1 MGFWWQ
7 PKPVGGPAGNTYCLL
22 YEEVE
27 LLSSWSSS
35 SSSSVWAGTFWG
47 VLNVLLNISEN
58 HDCHFYFWNQHQY
71 QCQVDEG
78 NVEIVRILGFSST
91 TPDLRPDVEEFRYPR
106 FFSPQQRVFRSPWS
120 LSQGWHPKCHVHIT
134 DAKVHSVQQTG
145 GTSISLCLE
154 VQHSLEL
161 IQVVDVESYDLRTSL
176 TTSFPWLEYI
186 VRVGWTDD
194 GTHIWAQVGHLQRI
208 SAMLNF
214 CKKNASFQ
222 QGGL

>member
-1 MGFWWQ
+1 M
-7 PKPVGGPAGNTYCLL
+7 
-22 YEEVE
+22 
-27 LLSSWSSS
+27 
-35 SSSSVWAGTFWG
+35 
-47 VLNVLLNISEN
+47 
-58 HDCHFYFWNQHQY
+58 
-71 QCQVDEG
+71 
-78 NVEIVRILGFSST
+78 
-91 TPDLRPDVEEFRYPR
+91 
-106 FFSPQQRVFRSPWS
+106 
-120 LSQGWHPKCHVHIT
+120 
-134 DAKVHSVQQTG
+134 
-145 GTSISLCLE
+145 
-154 VQHSLEL
+154 QHSLEL

>member
-1 MGFWWQ
+1 MSGWRGKRRDREDPWFLFHH
-7 PKPVGGPAGNTYCLL
+7 T
-22 YEEVE
+22 
-27 LLSSWSSS
+27 WSSS
-35 SSSSVWAGTFWG
+35 WCW
-47 VLNVLLNISEN
+47 
-58 HDCHFYFWNQHQY
+58 
-71 QCQVDEG
+71 
-78 NVEIVRILGFSST
+78 RIPL
-91 TPDLRPDVEEFRYPR
+91 PKV
-106 FFSPQQRVFRSPWS
+106 FSPQQRVFRSSWS

-194 GTHIWAQVGHLQRI
+194 GTHIWAQVGHPQQI
-208 SAMLNF
+208 SAMFSFHKKMLVFSRVDSNLQKTRF
-214 CKKNASFQ
+214 CVYIFSFKRNVVSPPAARPEPATLGACPYSRESVCSQ
-222 QGGL
+222 V

>member
-27 LLSSWSSS
+27 LSSSWSSYPS
-35 SSSSVWAGTFWG
+35 SLVWAGTFWG
-47 VLNVLLNISEN
+47 VLNVSLNISEN
-58 HDCHFYFWNQHQY
+58 HDCHYYLYYNISMSGWRGKRRDREDPWFLFHHTWSSSW
-71 QCQVDEG
+71 CW
-78 NVEIVRILGFSST
+78 RIPL
-91 TPDLRPDVEEFRYPR
+91 PKV
-106 FFSPQQRVFRSPWS
+106 FSPQQRVFRSSWS